1 MKLGRFFPSVDDT
14 VSFFATGGRSIL
26 ISSKSTKFSNDRSV
40 PSRALETNAIN
51 NGRHEPRA
59 GRWSIFARS
68 FLRLMIRRPDSILA
82 EPERRNFHESSSP
95 MESAFLT
102 CTVSSSF
109 FSALKSSTVSIN
121 GSVLLDSTSLR
132 AHLNLFGR
140 SLWSLRS
147 FTDTEFYFPTWC
159 AQNFDPIHR
168 SISLLWLNPPFK
180 RNSNRACVPFFFFF
194 FPRFLLLSSL
204 DHRIRLSSASR
215 RSFGKK
221 RSSLLTF
228 QPRCIAEER
237 NTFTARF

>member
-1 MKLGRFFPSVDDT
+1 
-14 VSFFATGGRSIL
+14 
-26 ISSKSTKFSNDRSV
+26 
-40 PSRALETNAIN
+40 
-51 NGRHEPRA
+51 
-59 GRWSIFARS
+59 
-68 FLRLMIRRPDSILA
+68 MIRRPDSILA

-194 FPRFLLLSSL
+194 FRVFCFFHRWIIGSAFHRRVAVPSARKDRVSWPFSRVASPRKEILL
-204 DHRIRLSSASR
+204 
-215 RSFGKK
+215 
-221 RSSLLTF
+221 
-228 QPRCIAEER
+228 PRAF
-237 NTFTARF
+237 NAAR

>member
-1 MKLGRFFPSVDDT
+1 MKLGRFFPWVDDT

-26 ISSKSTKFSNDRSV
+26 ISSKSTKFSNDRSI
-40 PSRALETNAIN
+40 PSRALETNITDKQ
-51 NGRHEPRA
+51 RA
-59 GRWSIFARS
+59 TRTTGGWSRWSIFARS
-68 FLRLMIRRPDSILA
+68 SVLTVDDSSSDSILA

-121 GSVLLDSTSLR
+121 GSVLVDSTSLR

-168 SISLLWLNPPFK
+168 SISPLWLNPPFK

-194 FPRFLLLSSL
+194 FRVF
-204 DHRIRLSSASR
+204 ASFIVA
-215 RSFGKK
+215 S
-221 RSSLLTF
+221 
-228 QPRCIAEER
+228 
-237 NTFTARF
+237 